1 MNLSVRKRETRLAA
15 VLCLPLLSPLFGF
28 TTAAIAVAAIAAA
41 ATLARSSPSLARSLS
56 PSVFTKWG
64 SFLASFLVSTE
75 SGRRSDGRTSRATL
89 RARPLVLRRGCVLH
103 VERATKR
110 RIPFRPTLGLTLSP
124 THREC
129 YVHDDRSLHSR
140 RFSSSP
146 QLR

>member
-28 TTAAIAVAAIAAA
+28 TTAAA
-41 ATLARSSPSLARSLS
+41 ATLARPPLLVRSLS
-56 PSVFTKWG
+56 SSLPNG
-64 SFLASFLVSTE
+64 APSFLVSTE
-75 SGRRSDGRTSRATL
+75 SGRRRSDGRTNQSSDPPGHPTGFEGRL
-89 RARPLVLRRGCVLH
+89 RGSMVDAQRKVAFLSSSPLH
-103 VERATKR
+103 T
-110 RIPFRPTLGLTLSP
+110 LTLSP